1 MADKKRYKCK
11 VVRYESF
18 ENTQTVQ
25 GDNQGKTMFAPG
37 IIDLNKCTQKS
48 E

>member
-25 GDNQGKTMFAPG
+25 GDNQGKTMYASG
-37 IIDLNKCTQKS
+37 MIDLNKCTQKS